1 MFEAF
6 DISDAVVVNLAPAL
20 YAVVRCLTDVVT
32 AVNAESLAYSAF
44 AHSHTSSFAYD
55 NLNGIIGVFFVKP
68 KHSAS
73 AASIK
78 YSFLVHS
85 LTSFISVQ

>member
-55 NLNGIIGVFFVKP
+55 NLNGISLIPPYLFIVATS
-68 KHSAS
+68 HISSAVG
-73 AASIK
+73 A
-78 YSFLVHS
+78 V
-85 LTSFISVQ
+85 V

>member
-32 AVNAESLAYSAF
+32 AVNAESLAFSAF
-44 AHSHTSSFAYD
+44 AHSCSPRLFRTAVCY
-55 NLNGIIGVFFVKP
+55 
-68 KHSAS
+68 
-73 AASIK
+73 
-78 YSFLVHS
+78 
-85 LTSFISVQ
+85 

>member
-44 AHSHTSSFAYD
+44 AHSHTSSIFAPQFAIS
-55 NLNGIIGVFFVKP
+55 LFS
-68 KHSAS
+68 SAS
-73 AASIK
+73 PRIK
-78 YSFLVHS
+78 IKSS
-85 LTSFISVQ
+85 A